1 MDRGAW
7 AKVHVQRVGHNWATN
22 THTTKQQGSNF
33 STFHPTLAIFSF
45 LIIDML
51 IGVKWYLVF
60 SFEFS

>member
-22 THTTKQQGSNF
+22 THTKQQGSNF

-45 LIIDML
+45 NNRHANRCEVVSCIFI
-51 IGVKWYLVF
+51 
-60 SFEFS
+60 